1 LENDADVPALL
12 TTEQQPVLGKID
24 GVAKT
29 IIKQTKCEVDTR
41 IRSYE
46 GARCRALLEEVRKR
60 LCQELRD
67 TIYGFIFQGQ
77 RVELDVDHEV
87 SEYVSVKGIS
97 EANLKCRS
105 DTYLLTPGYFTQDD
119 PIRLELVK
127 AWYRNATFL
136 VIDPKFICRSLRRL
150 RWSTNLNPPRF
161 IKRFEIK
168 VRIGG
173 ETFEQEEFAERL
185 ELLRHFHR
193 TCPIVTIILENL
205 VEYMYDAQVCAQHA
219 AYMFPVLLSL
229 HRLRFKLIV
238 RSELNLKFVVVPEET
253 TVEEWTKKF
262 HEAINASEGIVGI

>member
-1 LENDADVPALL
+1 VPALL
-12 TTEQQPVLGKID
+12 TTEQQTVLGKTD
-24 GVAKT
+24 GIAKS
-29 IIKQTKCEVDTR
+29 IIKKTKREVDTC
-41 IRSYE
+41 IRAYE
-46 GARCRALLEEVRKR
+46 GPRCRALLEEVRKR

-77 RVELDVDHEV
+77 RVELDVDPEV